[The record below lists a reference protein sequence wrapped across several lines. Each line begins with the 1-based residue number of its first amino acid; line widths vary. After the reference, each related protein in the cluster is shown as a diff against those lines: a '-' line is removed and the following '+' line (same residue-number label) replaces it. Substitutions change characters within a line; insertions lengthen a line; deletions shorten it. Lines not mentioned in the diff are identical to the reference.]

1 MREQKITFEEAMP
14 LILEK
19 LQSGGEV
26 LFSPSGVSMR
36 PTLQEGRDSL
46 VLVAPPAKLKKY
58 DIALFKRENGQYILH
73 RVVKVGESYTFI
85 GDNQFDHEEGIMPA
99 QIVALCSAYIRDG
112 KRVSLDSFGARAF
125 ARFWHHTRLL
135 RRICRKLRTLATP
148 HTPDHQ

>member
-36 PTLQEGRDSL
+36 PALQEGRDTL
-46 VLVAPPAKLKKY
+46 VLVAPPAKLKNY
-58 DIALFKRENGQYILH
+58 DIALFKRENGQYVLH

-85 GDNQFDHEEGIMPA
+85 GDNQFDYEEGIMPA

-125 ARFWHHTRLL
+125 ARFWHHTRPL